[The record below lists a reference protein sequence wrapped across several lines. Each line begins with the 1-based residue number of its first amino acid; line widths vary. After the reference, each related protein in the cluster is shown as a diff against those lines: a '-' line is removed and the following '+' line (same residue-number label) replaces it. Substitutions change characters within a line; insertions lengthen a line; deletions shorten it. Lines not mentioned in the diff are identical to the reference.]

1 MTTILITGAN
11 RGLGLEFCRQYAQAG
26 WQVIACCRHPEQAT
40 ELNNLA
46 EQYQT
51 IKLECL
57 DVADFEQIDKLA
69 QKLTD
74 QAIDVLLNNAG
85 LYGDTSQSGF
95 GQLNYQVWSDTLRVN
110 TLAPIKMAEAFLPHL
125 QASQQKL
132 LVTVSSLMGSIA
144 DNTSGGSIV
153 YRSSKAA
160 VNAAMKSLAI
170 DLRQQEIG
178 VLILHPGWVKTDMGG
193 PNAMIEAQES
203 ISGMR
208 AVIADFSL
216 EQSGCFLKYNGQA
229 MAW

>member
-1 MTTILITGAN
+1 MKTILITGAN
-11 RGLGLEFCRQYAQAG
+11 RGLGLEFSRQYAQAG
-26 WQVIACCRHPEQAT
+26 WQVIACCRYPDRAT
-40 ELNNLA
+40 DLNNLA
-46 EQYQT
+46 EDYQS

-57 DVADFEQIDKLA
+57 DVADFEQIDRLA
-69 QKLTD
+69 QKLTN

-95 GQLNYQVWSDTLRVN
+95 GKLDYQVWSDTLRVN
-110 TLAPIKMAEAFLPHL
+110 TLAPLKMAEAFLPHL
-125 QASQQKL
+125 QASDKKL
-132 LVTVSSLMGSIA
+132 LVTVSSLMGSIT

-193 PNAMIEAQES
+193 PNALIEVDES
-203 ISGMR
+203 ITGMR
-208 AVIADFSL
+208 AVIDDFSL
-216 EQSGCFLKYNGQA
+216 DQTGCFLKYNGQA

>member
-216 EQSGCFLKYNGQA
+216 EQTGCFLKYNGQA